1 MGEGGWG
8 VSARVRERALRG
20 AGEAR
25 FLSPACSHR
34 FRCRPTRTGRRGS
47 KGSTILGSRPPLP
60 AHWSAQGTPLPAPSP
75 ARIGTCAPSLSYHAQ
90 ARKCPRGCVRA
101 QRTAI
106 DPCLATVRGRRRTAR
121 ACFWNRAGERR
132 TRTLGTARPFRTPI
146 SQAHCSIG
154 PPDPMRVLPT
164 SSRRRCGGR
173 DGGNAMMWRGSCA

>member
-106 DPCLATVRGRRRTAR
+106 NPCLATVRGRRVVISDAR
-121 ACFWNRAGERR
+121 RGRVSGIVQGNGVPARWALYVLFERR
-132 TRTLGTARPFRTPI
+132 YPRLIVRSGHPIPCACCNEQPGDTA
-146 SQAHCSIG
+146 A
-154 PPDPMRVLPT
+154 
-164 SSRRRCGGR
+164 GGM
-173 DGGNAMMWRGSCA
+173 GEMP